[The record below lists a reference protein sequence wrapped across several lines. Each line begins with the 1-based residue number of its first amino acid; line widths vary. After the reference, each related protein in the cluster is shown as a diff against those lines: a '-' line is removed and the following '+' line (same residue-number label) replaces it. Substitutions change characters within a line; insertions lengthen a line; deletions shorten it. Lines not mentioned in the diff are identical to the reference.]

1 MKVTHQGS
9 IVIVAFSDDDSR
21 SFRALWPGSTV
32 RGSGSFE
39 FDRRG
44 DLVDMKTEVDGADGS
59 DWLAFSQDAQNYARR
74 HARKE
79 ARKDWPD
86 PPSEQADDF
95 RHNPPAAMTT
105 APSEIASCGDPKD
118 AIGAGAA
125 AIGVNIVLGLVSGV
139 AAALASTGDKSTPAR
154 QARAAKRGLVVGVGV
169 HSVASLA
176 LGLATARTH
185 PFFSGATTYIGLSGV
200 LLTTVAVFV
209 PAEQIAERSPEG
221 TPLPSP
227 SGTPGTSLP
236 GPTTSP
242 LVSSGG
248 ALGIMPGAP
257 TIDPLRL
264 SGLPRVQKSPMDKI
278 FPGVL
283 NPGVISPGRG
293 LKDASWEKGAVDS
306 DAVNMKPGWS
316 TSPALTPKVWQTV
329 VVDTSPS
336 TERVRRCWSQF
347 LALSPAEQG
356 AVVDYMLRHYAFA
369 PNDPYMANLRA
380 VSNASRDS
388 RIGLAVQVE
397 LLGQSFA
404 SQSQLGQQQFCEA
417 MYAVATAVGGPLRIV
432 GETYAPATPVPT
444 GAPAGGSVPLTNG
457 TPIVSEGDR
466 RALRQIW
473 KALSLPS
480 AGLDAW
486 FRNGAV
492 DPDTVR
498 AFQTAYNRRQAQA
511 ELGKSRG
518 FVCEPRQLVV
528 DGIIGR
534 NTTAALQCMA
544 ALTDSRG
551 GWSLTGNAANPHY
564 GNHIGTVAPGG
575 ALGGGAGVLEVQVR
589 SNTRTTIEVDGRAL
603 SGRQARLRL
612 TPGRHLLRVLAAGCD
627 RVFEADVDIVAG
639 QVTPAAI
646 DLFC

>member
-21 SFRALWPGSTV
+21 SFRALWPGSSV

-125 AIGVNIVLGLVSGV
+125 AIGVNVALGLVSGV
-139 AAALASTGDKSTPAR
+139 AAALASAGDKSTPVKR
-154 QARAAKRGLVVGVGV
+154 ARAAKRGLVVGVGV
-169 HSVASLA
+169 HSLASLT
-176 LGLATARTH
+176 LGLMTARNH

-209 PAEQIAERSPEG
+209 PAEQIAERATQG

-227 SGTPGTSLP
+227 SGTSSSSLPGTSA
-236 GPTTSP
+236 SP
-242 LVSSGG
+242 VVSAGG
-248 ALGIMPGAP
+248 ALGVMPGAP
-257 TIDPLRL
+257 TVDPLRL
-264 SGLPRVQKSPMDKI
+264 TNLPRLQKSPMDTV
-278 FPGVL
+278 FPR
-283 NPGVISPGRG
+283 VIRPGRG

-306 DAVNMKPGWS
+306 GSANMNGDP
-316 TSPALTPKVWQTV
+316 PKVWQAGVGESDPNTGLSK
-329 VVDTSPS
+329 D
-336 TERVRRCWSQF
+336 CWNQF
-347 LALSPAEQG
+347 LALSAAEQG
-356 AVVDYMLRHYAFA
+356 AVADYMLSHYAFR

-380 VSNASRDS
+380 VSSASRNP
-388 RIGLAVQVE
+388 RGGLGVQVE
-397 LLGQSFA
+397 LLGQSFSA
-404 SQSQLGQQQFCEA
+404 QSQMAQHQFCEA
-417 MYAVATAVGGPLRIV
+417 MNAVASATAGPM
-432 GETYAPATPVPT
+432 
-444 GAPAGGSVPLTNG
+444 GAAAPLTNS

-466 RALRQIW
+466 DALWLVWRTL
-473 KALSLPS
+473 ALPAS
-480 AGLDAW
+480 GLEAW
-486 FRNGAV
+486 FRDGFV
-492 DPDTVR
+492 GPDTVR
-498 AFQTAYNRRQAQA
+498 AFQTAYNRRQAMVA
-511 ELGKSRG
+511 AGKLRG
-518 FVCEPRQLVV
+518 VLCEPRQLVV

-534 NTTAALQCMA
+534 NTTAAIRCMA
-544 ALTDSRG
+544 LNSG
-551 GWSLTGNAANPHY
+551 VSLSNNAVTAHY
-564 GNHIGTVAPGG
+564 GNSIKSTVSPGG
-575 ALGGGAGVLEVQVR
+575 SLASVETGVLEVKVR

-603 SGRQARLRL
+603 AGREARLRL
-612 TPGRHLLRVLAAGCD
+612 TPGRHLLRVLATDCD
-627 RVFEADVDIVAG
+627 RAFEADIDIVSG
-639 QVTPAAI
+639 QVTPAVV